1 MWTRTLLKKNAKVA
15 FQRNYWMCVAVSFVA
30 AILMG
35 GFSVNS
41 SSRVNVSDVNNA
53 GNTSMEYS
61 LESFVEFFRQ
71 VPPYFWTILWIAT
84 VVGLLIGLCVAI
96 LFTNLVQVGCNRY
109 FLENREHK
117 TGFGQLFYSFQGGR
131 YGATVWVMF
140 LRVIYIFGWSLL
152 FIIPGIVK
160 SYSYMLVPYIMA
172 ENPSLDH
179 KRVFQLSREM
189 MNGHK
194 WDAFVLELSFIG
206 WFLLAA
212 FTPMAI
218 LGILYVNPYVYATY
232 AEFYSAMKAEGKMKG
247 ILQPGE
253 LPTTLVQEESQDA

>member
-1 MWTRTLLKKNAKVA
+1 MWTRELLKQNAKEA
-15 FQRNYWMCVAVSFVA
+15 FKRNYWMCVAVSFVTLV
-30 AILMG
+30 LMG
-35 GFSVNS
+35 GFSINGGS
-41 SSRVNVSDVNNA
+41 TVNVNTTSD
-53 GNTSMEYS
+53 TTFDYSMEALMEF
-61 LESFVEFFRQ
+61 LEQ
-71 VPPYFWTILWIAT
+71 VPPYFWTILWAAMAI
-84 VVGLLIGLCVAI
+84 GLIVGLCVSI

-140 LRVIYIFGWSLL
+140 LKTLYIFGWSLL
-152 FIIPGIVK
+152 FFIPGIVK

-194 WDAFVLELSFIG
+194 WDAFVLELSFMG
-206 WFLLAA
+206 WFLLAS
-212 FTPMAI
+212 FTG
-218 LGILYVNPYVYATY
+218 GILNIFYVNPYVYATY
-232 AEFYSAMKAEGKMKG
+232 AEFYSAIKAEGKMKG
-247 ILQPGE
+247 IFQPDE
-253 LPTTLVQEESQDA
+253 LPASLLAEEEVNA